1 MQDDETSYLD
11 LLNIYNVMYI
21 SEDTRA
27 CLRPNEE
34 KLSFY
39 FYVYFV
45 YLKKENEVKWFMM
58 WGNIW
63 V

>member
-34 KLSFY
+34 KFSFY

-45 YLKKENEVKWFMM
+45 YLKKENEVK
-58 WGNIW
+58 
-63 V
+63 